1 MEKVKQREKFLL
13 KILIIS
19 AIIILNFSLEAM
31 MMAKD
36 PSVFDNISKLKPG
49 LSYDDFL
56 NSIIFSLFTKVINPI
71 TISLYTFFTIKKY
84 GINKTYKLFFGAMA
98 IISIVNLFFTFSLGS
113 VFYYLGLILNIILL
127 IVIVRQER

>member
-36 PSVFDNISKLKPG
+36 PSVFDTISKLKPG

-84 GINKTYKLFFGAMA
+84 GVNKTYKLFFGAMT
-98 IISIVNLFFTFSLGS
+98 IISIVNLFFTFRITC
-113 VFYYLGLILNIILL
+113 YDT
-127 IVIVRQER
+127 

>member
-1 MEKVKQREKFLL
+1 MEKEKQREKFLL

-19 AIIILNFSLEAM
+19 ALIILNFSLEAM

-36 PSVFDNISKLKPG
+36 PSVFDTISKFKPG

-56 NSIIFSLFTKVINPI
+56 NSIIFSLFTKIINPI

-84 GINKTYKLFFGAMA
+84 RINKTYKLFFGAMTL
-98 IISIVNLFFTFSLGS
+98 ISIVNLFFTFSLGS

>member
-1 MEKVKQREKFLL
+1 MDKEKQRNKFLL

-19 AIIILNFSLEAM
+19 FVIIINFSLEAM

-36 PSVFDNISKLKPG
+36 SSVFDTISKMKPG

-56 NSIIFSLFTKVINPI
+56 NSIIFSLFIKIINPI

-84 GINKTYKLFFGAMA
+84 GINKTYKLFFGSMTL
-98 IISIVNLFFTFSLGS
+98 ISLVNLFFSFSIGS
-113 VFYYLGLILNIILL
+113 MFYYLGLILNIILL
-127 IVIVRQER
+127 IVISRQER

>member
-1 MEKVKQREKFLL
+1 MEKVKQIEKFLL

-36 PSVFDNISKLKPG
+36 PSIFDTISKLKPG

-84 GINKTYKLFFGAMA
+84 GINKTYKLFFGAMT

>member
-1 MEKVKQREKFLL
+1 MVKAKQREKFLL

-19 AIIILNFSLEAM
+19 FIIIVNFSLEAM

-36 PSVFDNISKLKPG
+36 PSVFEAISKLKPG

-84 GINKTYKLFFGAMA
+84 GVNKTYKLFFGAMTL
-98 IISIVNLFFTFSLGS
+98 ISIVNLFFTFSLGS